1 MGLSKP
7 KILDNLLDAIDDNN
21 NSFNSIIDCIDN
33 SQGVLS
39 KECLH
44 GKKVSIGRG
53 SAGNCPKKDGSE
65 VYYFLKV

>member
-39 KECLH
+39 KECVCME
-44 GKKVSIGRG
+44 KK
-53 SAGNCPKKDGSE
+53 
-65 VYYFLKV
+65 